1 MPHSPVTAGTAR
13 IPVGQV
19 GPEGEVQYKAIIR
32 MEDEHFSIL
41 HGEYTLNGDLVATFL
56 FYMPLSG
63 LQDELDYARQ

>member
-1 MPHSPVTAGTAR
+1 
-13 IPVGQV
+13 
-19 GPEGEVQYKAIIR
+19 

-41 HGEYTLNGDLVATFL
+41 DGEYTLNGDLVTTFL